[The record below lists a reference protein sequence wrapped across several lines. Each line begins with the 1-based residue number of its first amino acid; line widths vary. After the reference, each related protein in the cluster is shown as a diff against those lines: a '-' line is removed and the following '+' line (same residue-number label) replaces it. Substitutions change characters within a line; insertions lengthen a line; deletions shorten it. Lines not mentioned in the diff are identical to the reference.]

1 MRKFLNKISLI
12 LALILVMCLFTGC
25 SVRMQEDKAFEIVTS
40 FYPIYVFTKTLT
52 EGAENVNV
60 TNMTA
65 SDTGCLHDY
74 QLMPRDLKK
83 LEKADLFIING
94 AGMESFM
101 DKVIEG
107 TDGLEITDTSKDIE
121 IITSDGEANPHIW
134 LYILN
139 ARKQVEAITESLV
152 AHNPENTSVYLS
164 NEAEYVSRLNEL
176 HYEFNNAVCELTDKK
191 IITTHSAFDYMA
203 HWYGLQIVG
212 TVMSEHNS
220 EPTAAEIS
228 QLVDISKNEGVRAIF
243 KEPDYPQTAV
253 NTIAKEAGLPVYT
266 LNPMVSGEE
275 GEYKNVYEKVMREN
289 LAVLKEALE

>member
-1 MRKFLNKISLI
+1 M

-25 SVRMQEDKAFEIVTS
+25 SVRKQEDKAFEIVTS

-94 AGMESFM
+94 VGMESFM

-152 AHNPENTSVYLS
+152 ARNPENTSVYLS

-203 HWYGLQIVG
+203 HWYGLQIAG

-243 KEPDYPQTAV
+243 KELDYPQTAV